1 MVFFLGYQS
10 RESFGNSVCV
20 NVKSSRRDYMEDQ
33 KTGLPS
39 ELTFSPSSR
48 LTASKLHIA
57 GARVL
62 AFS

>member
-1 MVFFLGYQS
+1 MKKKK
-10 RESFGNSVCV
+10 V
-20 NVKSSRRDYMEDQ
+20 NVVDGIVKSSWRDYMEDQ

-48 LTASKLHIA
+48 LTASELHVHVA